1 MIDSMLKRHSIDK
14 KKLYTGIGKG
24 RPYTVDDFKRIYA
37 IEMSKTPELY
47 GNNPNSLIDEKV
59 KTFQAYV
66 KNLDQE
72 EARQYF
78 DRQSLT
84 VQKAI
89 MFRQPSS

>member
-1 MIDSMLKRHSIDK
+1 MIDAMLKRHRIDK
-14 KKLYTGIGKG
+14 KKLYTGMGKG

-47 GNNPNSLIDEKV
+47 GNNANNTLIDEKV
-59 KTFQAYV
+59 KTFEAYV

-84 VQKAI
+84 V
-89 MFRQPSS
+89 